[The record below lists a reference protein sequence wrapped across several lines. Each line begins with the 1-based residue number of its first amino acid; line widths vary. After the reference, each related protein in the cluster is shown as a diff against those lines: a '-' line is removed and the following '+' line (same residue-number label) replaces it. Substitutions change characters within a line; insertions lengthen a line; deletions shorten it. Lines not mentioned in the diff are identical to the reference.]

1 MKSPAQMTHPTGWMN
16 IAAGWTSWCKNLN
29 KPAGWTSRL
38 TGQTA
43 AGWRGINLGS
53 KTFHSFH

>member
-1 MKSPAQMTHPTGWMN
+1 MTHPTGWMN